1 MSKRQNFWTRE
12 TADGEIEFRSVT
24 KALFSVLLI
33 GMAFALYFF
42 LSMLGRTEEGLE
54 IIVVLAYGVGVLMIV
69 ATFLVIIISLIEYL
83 RSLEE
88 SSGK

>member
-12 TADGEIEFRSVT
+12 TADGEIEFRPVT
-24 KALFSVLLI
+24 KALLSVLLI
-33 GMAFALYFF
+33 GMAFALYFL